1 MRRYKK
7 GFAGFLAAAVLLQ
20 GSVPVMA
27 QMPEASGGLAVRDL
41 SGTAYKT
48 TGQNVLWM
56 PDLLSFSAIGEG
68 KRIAETANSVHDEEL
83 EEAEEQDL
91 ATPSDAEDDKEKNRE
106 DEDEKEVE
114 VEQENAGRE
123 KQTED
128 KGNTDQK
135 LQEQSQNTQGL
146 SQDTQGQSQNT
157 QEQSQENEQNQNLEN
172 GLTTAT
178 WSNADRNLTA
188 SMPNVGTDAFTQWFF
203 SNTEEEALWEW
214 MFAVLEGEK
223 TETYEEFLLWYEA
236 HEDEIVQAYHK
247 LSGIGLM
254 SSSVGDLW
262 ENWNAN
268 MDFPG
273 DGTRNAPY
281 QIDSLSRLMG
291 LSEAVAAGQDFS
303 GQYFELTRDID
314 IGGLT
319 VNSGSWN
326 PIGWYQNYTELGGKV
341 SHPFRGHF
349 DGGGNTISGLKI
361 VRPSLALTN
370 IGLFGVIDGGTVK
383 NLTIEAEDIVGEDNT
398 AVLAGA
404 VLGDA
409 VIYGV
414 TVSGYVNSKGNAGG
428 IAGEV
433 TGSER
438 RVTIE
443 NCSSESIVLNSEGR
457 DSYVGGIAGNVQN
470 AWLVDNRVT
479 TQDGDSNRIRGK
491 GYVGGIAG
499 RTSQADLYNS
509 YVSGTIGGNGSRAA
523 GGMIGKYQGGNLVLA
538 RMAGRISATNNGSA
552 SREGTFIGTRESR
565 DRFTYGTE
573 KDNHFS
579 YLFTNDA
586 AKAKNVS
593 GSTIDGDNSFTKEAH
608 IGYWTDNEKKYKIVA
623 GRTETDSGE
632 RYFYEE
638 LEDAVRYIVTQK
650 LNRQFTS
657 ADYAQGISFQID
669 HFAPGYMGE
678 PVRGYLVSIPRI
690 DAKNNNGTFDT
701 DVAKL
706 TAISATSNSYY
717 RTIHK
722 DHAAAI
728 VPGSVVTVATAPKN
742 TGDSRYQ
749 MVADANVPGGVKAP
763 VFVDENGR
771 WTRMDY
777 VNGGSYSF
785 IMPECD
791 TELNVE
797 YIKVTTRLN
806 VDPAETSIHVT
817 QTRSG
822 DRKNPKIVTEVTN
835 QEGTLIARY
844 IDTAQDTS
852 VQVQPVAIHGEHNEA
867 GWTADRTMRWSVDD
881 TNLLVNLSDAGY
893 TVKDAVIMPNLD
905 SAFIQGIINREVQA
919 QADGQY
925 QEKINNTIYT
935 QNAVVTASTNPETS
949 VDNRAVYA
957 NCRVK
962 VTFQIL
968 DNTTVRVED
977 MNLNKEEVRFTV
989 TRRLTGD
996 RRNPQETIICSEPVI
1011 LTAALRPIRPFFKNV
1026 SWKAKED
1033 RKLISLT
1040 PLGDNTQ
1047 DCRVEVNYDAEGKKN
1062 PAWIQNIIL
1071 EDNERKKKDP
1081 YAKLDGKGTCTEQIT
1096 AVSEDQ
1102 TYGHVTASC
1111 AVRIDFVTVDETVI
1125 HPENISLNQQTLTYP
1140 LSYDY
1145 VTGIYSEIKS
1155 RNGFGE
1161 KEILQAEVLPELAQQ
1176 EPYAPYNRKVEW
1188 ISSDPDAVIVENGKI
1203 ILLDHAGWIK
1213 EALKAYP
1220 YKAKK
1225 TVMITAKTKD
1235 NGLTAQCE
1243 INLEFQ
1249 ANAVH
1254 VSYTGGGSSGG
1265 GSGGGSGGKSSSS
1278 GSSGKSSIVGANT
1291 GSEAAGPGAAGPG
1304 AAGSEVVTLGIE
1316 GVPKSAVP
1324 EKGLPDYV
1332 VSGEWMKEETGGWR
1346 FSDGSRAYADEW
1358 AAVENP
1364 YADETAGQSPF
1375 DWFRFGQDGLL
1386 LSGWYKDSDGR
1397 FYYLNPQSDGTMGR
1411 MFSGWNWIKGTGGN
1425 IYCYYFNENS
1435 DGTRGALVCSGM
1447 TPDGYC
1453 VDASGRWIK
1462 DGSPQIR

>member
-7 GFAGFLAAAVLLQ
+7 GVAGFMAAAVLLQ
-20 GSVPVMA
+20 GTVPAMA
-27 QMPEASGGLAVRDL
+27 QMPEIRSNSAIMDL
-41 SGTAYKT
+41 SGAADDLAADGRIQMPALPAAGGGKETRET
-48 TGQNVLWM
+48 TE
-56 PDLLSFSAIGEG
+56 PIY
-68 KRIAETANSVHDEEL
+68 
-83 EEAEEQDL
+83 AEETKDTEKSDL
-91 ATPSDAEDDKEKNRE
+91 TTPSNAGECKEKNE
-106 DEDEKEVE
+106 KEEDEK
-114 VEQENAGRE
+114 NR
-123 KQTED
+123 
-128 KGNTDQK
+128 
-135 LQEQSQNTQGL
+135 QSQNKADKGKETEKL
-146 SQDTQGQSQNT
+146 N
-157 QEQSQENEQNQNLEN
+157 QE
-172 GLTTAT
+172 TAT
-178 WSNADRNLTA
+178 WSNADRDIFA
-188 SMPNVGTDAFTQWFF
+188 SMPDVGTADFTQWFF
-203 SNTEEEALWEW
+203 DNINEEALWEW
-214 MFAVLEGEK
+214 VFAVMEGEK
-223 TETYEEFLLWYEA
+223 PETYEDFLSWYEVY
-236 HEDEIVQAYHK
+236 EEEITQAYSQ
-247 LSGIGLM
+247 LSGIRIL

-262 ENWNAN
+262 ENWNAD

-273 DGTRNAPY
+273 DGTKSAPF

-291 LSEAVAAGQDFS
+291 LSEAVAAGKDFS

-314 IGGLT
+314 LGGLT
-319 VNSGSWN
+319 ANSGSWN
-326 PIGWYQNYTELGGKV
+326 PIGWYQNRAEMGGKV

-361 VRPSLALTN
+361 VRPSLPLTN
-370 IGLFGVIDGGTVK
+370 IGLFGVIDGGSVK
-383 NLTIEAEDIVGEDNT
+383 NLTVEAEDIVGEDNT
-398 AVLAGA
+398 AILAGA

-433 TGSER
+433 TGSGK

-457 DSYVGGIAGNVQN
+457 DTYVGGIAGNVQN
-470 AWLVDNRVT
+470 AWLADNQVT

-499 RTSQADLYNS
+499 RTNQADLYNS
-509 YVSGTIGGNGSRAA
+509 YVSGTIGGNGSQAA

-538 RMAGRISATNNGSA
+538 RMAGRISATNNGTA

-579 YLFTNDA
+579 YLFANDA

-593 GSTIDGDNSFTKEAH
+593 GSTIDGDNSFTKDAH
-608 IGYWTDNEKKYKIVA
+608 IGYWTDNEKKYRIVA

-650 LNRQFTS
+650 LNREFTS
-657 ADYAQGISFQID
+657 SDYAEGISFQID

-678 PVRGYLVSIPRI
+678 PVRGYLVSVPRI

-717 RTIHK
+717 RMIHK

-742 TGDSRYQ
+742 TGESRYQ
-749 MVADANVPGGVKAP
+749 MIVDANAPGGVKAP
-763 VFVDENGR
+763 VFVDENGK
-771 WTRMDY
+771 WTEMDY

-797 YIKVTTRLN
+797 YIKVTTKLT
-806 VDPAETSIHVT
+806 VDPSETAIHVT

-835 QEGTLIARY
+835 QDGTLIARY
-844 IDTAQDTS
+844 LDTVQDTS
-852 VQVQPVAIHGEHNEA
+852 VQVQPISIHGEHNGD

-881 TNLLVNLSDAGY
+881 TDLLVNLSDTGY
-893 TVKDAVIMPNLD
+893 TLKDAVILPNLD

-935 QNAVVTASTNPETS
+935 RNAVVTASTNPETS
-949 VDNRAVYA
+949 VDNRSVYA

-968 DNTTVRVED
+968 DHTTVRVEG
-977 MNLNKEEVRFTV
+977 MSLNKDQIRFTV

-996 RRNPQETIICSEPVI
+996 RRNPKESVTCSEPVV
-1011 LTAALRPIRPFFKNV
+1011 LTAALRPVRPFFKNV

-1033 RKLISLT
+1033 RKLITLT
-1040 PLGDNTQ
+1040 PSGNNTQ
-1047 DCRVEVNYDAEGKKN
+1047 DCRAEVNYDAAGKEN

-1071 EDNERKKKDP
+1071 EDNEKRKKNP
-1081 YAKLDGKGTCTEQIT
+1081 YGKLEGKGTCTEQIT

-1102 TYGHVTASC
+1102 TYGNVTAVC
-1111 AVRIDFVTVDETVI
+1111 AVIMDFVTVDETVI
-1125 HPENISLNQQTLTYP
+1125 HPESISLNQKKLSYG

-1145 VTGIYSEIKS
+1145 NGNIYSDIKS

-1161 KEILQAEVLPELAQQ
+1161 KEILKAVVLPELARQ
-1176 EPYAPYNRKVEW
+1176 EAYAPYNREVEW
-1188 ISSDPDAVIVENGKI
+1188 SSSDPDAVTVENGKI
-1203 ILLDHAGWIK
+1203 VILDHAGWIK
-1213 EALKAYP
+1213 DALKEHP
-1220 YKAKK
+1220 YEAEKK
-1225 TVMITAKTKD
+1225 VMITAKTRD
-1235 NGLTAQCE
+1235 NGLEAQCE
-1243 INLEFQ
+1243 INLSFH
-1249 ANAVH
+1249 AN
-1254 VSYTGGGSSGG
+1254 VSYVGFIGGGSGSGGSSGGGG
-1265 GSGGGSGGKSSSS
+1265 GSGGGSSSG
-1278 GSSGKSSIVGANT
+1278 GSSGKSSVVGGNT
-1291 GSEAAGPGAAGPG
+1291 GSGAAGPGAAGPG
-1304 AAGSEVVTLGIE
+1304 AVTLNEE
-1316 GVPKSAVP
+1316 GVPKAPGP
-1324 EKGLPDYV
+1324 ESGLPDYV
-1332 VSGEWMKEETGGWR
+1332 VSGEWTKEDTGGWR
-1346 FSDGSRAYADEW
+1346 FSDGSRAYRNEW
-1358 AAVENP
+1358 AAVVNP
-1364 YADETAGQSPF
+1364 FADEAAGQNLF
-1375 DWFRFGQDGLL
+1375 DWFRFDKDGLL
-1386 LSGWYKDSDGR
+1386 VTGWFKDLDGN

-1411 MFSGWNWIKGTGGN
+1411 MFTGWNWIKEDKGN
-1425 IYCYYFNENS
+1425 TYCYFFNENS
-1435 DGTRGALVCSGM
+1435 NGAKGALVCSKI
-1447 TPDGYC
+1447 TPDGYS
-1453 VDASGRWIK
+1453 VDAFGRWTK
-1462 DGSPQIR
+1462 DGRPQAR

>member
-7 GFAGFLAAAVLLQ
+7 GIAGFVTAAVLLQ
-20 GSVPVMA
+20 GTVPAMA
-27 QMPEASGGLAVRDL
+27 AV
-41 SGTAYKT
+41 
-48 TGQNVLWM
+48 
-56 PDLLSFSAIGEG
+56 PDLPAAAGAEET
-68 KRIAETANSVHDEEL
+68 AETVYA
-83 EEAEEQDL
+83 EEAEDTGKPHL
-91 ATPSDAEDDKEKNRE
+91 TTPSNAEEGTEKPDLTTPSNALEGKEKDKKEEDNR
-106 DEDEKEVE
+106 DIF
-114 VEQENAGRE
+114 
-123 KQTED
+123 
-128 KGNTDQK
+128 
-135 LQEQSQNTQGL
+135 
-146 SQDTQGQSQNT
+146 
-157 QEQSQENEQNQNLEN
+157 
-172 GLTTAT
+172 
-178 WSNADRNLTA
+178 A
-188 SMPNVGTDAFTQWFF
+188 SMPSVGTEAFTQWFF
-203 SNTEEEALWEW
+203 ANKEKEALWEW
-214 MFAVLEGEK
+214 MFDVMDGENP
-223 TETYEEFLLWYEA
+223 EIYEDFLSWYES
-236 HEDEIVQAYHK
+236 HEDEITQAYYRF
-247 LSGIGLM
+247 SGIGLM

-273 DGTRNAPY
+273 DGTEDAPF

-291 LSEAVAAGQDFS
+291 LSEAVAAGMDFS

-314 IGGLT
+314 LGGLT
-319 VNSGSWN
+319 ANSGSWN
-326 PIGWYQNYTELGGKV
+326 PIGWYQNRTELGGKV

-361 VRPSLALTN
+361 VRPSLTLTN
-370 IGLFGVIDGGTVK
+370 IGLFGVIDGGSVK
-383 NLTIEAEDIVGEDNT
+383 NLTVEAEDIVGEDNT

-409 VIYGV
+409 VIHGV
-414 TVSGYVNSKGNAGG
+414 TVSGYVNSRGNAGG

-433 TGSER
+433 TGSPK

-443 NCSSESIVLNSEGR
+443 NCSAESIVLNSEGR
-457 DSYVGGIAGNVQN
+457 DTYVGGIAGNVQN

-509 YVSGTIGGNGSRAA
+509 YVSGTIGGNGSQAA
-523 GGMIGKYQGGNLVLA
+523 GGMIGKYQGGSLVLA
-538 RMAGRISATNNGSA
+538 RMAGRISATNNGTA

-579 YLFTNDA
+579 YLFANDG

-593 GSTIDGDNSFTKEAH
+593 GSTIDGDNSFTKDAH
-608 IGYWTDNEKKYKIVA
+608 IGYWTDNEKKYRIVA
-623 GRTETDSGE
+623 GRTETDSGD

-638 LEDAVRYIVTQK
+638 LEDGVRYIVTQK
-650 LNRQFTS
+650 LNREFTS
-657 ADYAQGISFQID
+657 SDYAEGISFKID

-701 DVAKL
+701 DVARL

-749 MVADANVPGGVKAP
+749 MVVDANTPGGVKAP
-763 VFVDENGR
+763 VFVDENGK
-771 WTRMDY
+771 WTEMDY

-797 YIKVTTRLN
+797 YIKVTTRLT
-806 VDPAETSIHVT
+806 VDPAETTIHVT
-817 QTRSG
+817 QIRSG

-844 IDTAQDTS
+844 LDTAQDTS
-852 VQVQPVAIHGEHNEA
+852 VQVQPISIHGEHNGA

-881 TNLLVNLSDAGY
+881 TNLLVNLSDTGY
-893 TVKDAVIMPNLD
+893 TIKDAVILPNLD
-905 SAFIQGIINREVQA
+905 SAFIQGILNREVQA

-935 QNAVVTASTNPETS
+935 RNAVVTASTNPETS
-949 VDNRAVYA
+949 VDNRSVYA

-968 DNTTVRVED
+968 DHTTVRVEG
-977 MNLNKEEVRFTV
+977 MNLNKDEIRFTV

-996 RRNPQETIICSEPVI
+996 RRNPKEAIACSEPVV
-1011 LTAALRPIRPFFKNV
+1011 LTAALSPVRPFFKNV
-1026 SWKAKED
+1026 SWKARED
-1033 RKLISLT
+1033 RKLIVLT
-1040 PLGDNTQ
+1040 PSGDNTQ
-1047 DCRVEVNYDAEGKKN
+1047 ECRAEVNYDAAGMKN

-1071 EDNERKKKDP
+1071 EDNEKRKKDP
-1081 YAKLDGKGTCTEQIT
+1081 YGKLDGKGTCMEQIT

-1102 TYGHVTASC
+1102 TYGNVTASC
-1111 AVRIDFVTVDETVI
+1111 MVIMDFVTVDETVI
-1125 HPENISLNQQTLTYP
+1125 HPESISLNQQKLSYD

-1145 VTGIYSEIKS
+1145 TGSIYSDIKS

-1161 KEILQAEVLPELAQQ
+1161 KEILKAVVLPELAGK
-1176 EPYAPYNRKVEW
+1176 EPYTPYNRDVEW
-1188 ISSDPDAVIVENGKI
+1188 ISSDPDVVAVENGRLV
-1203 ILLDHAGWIK
+1203 ILDDAGWIK
-1213 EALKAYP
+1213 DALKEYP
-1220 YKAKK
+1220 YEAEKK
-1225 TVMITAKTKD
+1225 VMITARTRD
-1235 NGLTAQCE
+1235 TGLTAQCE
-1243 INLEFQ
+1243 INLSFH
-1249 ANAVH
+1249 ANAAYMGFAGGK
-1254 VSYTGGGSSGG
+1254 SPGGSSGGGSGSGSGGSSGG
-1265 GSGGGSGGKSSSS
+1265 GSGGSSSG
-1278 GSSGKSSIVGANT
+1278 GSSGKSNVVEVNGGN
-1291 GSEAAGPGAAGPG
+1291 GAAGPG
-1304 AAGSEVVTLGIE
+1304 ATGPGAVAFNEE
-1316 GVPKSAVP
+1316 GVPKAAGP
-1324 EKGLPDYV
+1324 ETGLPGYV
-1332 VSGEWMKEETGGWR
+1332 VSGNWTKEDTGGWR
-1346 FSDGSRAYADEW
+1346 FSDGSRSYMNEW
-1358 AAVENP
+1358 AAVVNP
-1364 YADETAGQSPF
+1364 FADEAAGQSPF
-1375 DWFRFGQDGLL
+1375 DWFRFGRDGLL
-1386 LSGWYKDSDGR
+1386 LTGWFKDLDGN
-1397 FYYLNPQSDGTMGR
+1397 FYYLNPLSDGTMGR
-1411 MFSGWNWIKGTGGN
+1411 MFTGWNWIKGAGGK

-1435 DGTRGALVCSGM
+1435 DGAKGALVCSGM
-1447 TPDGYC
+1447 TPDGYR
-1453 VDASGRWIK
+1453 VDASGRWTE
-1462 DGSPQIR
+1462 DGRPQVK